1 MSGEIKKA
9 LAPLKPL
16 ANIVKGNSTLI
27 TTLFFCVIALQM
39 LPLDLFTTTDIK
51 KRILSKVNNGI
62 RSDIGR
68 VLIFLLFLCL
78 YMNSDVENMVLL
90 LYVIVMIHN

>member
-16 ANIVKGNSTLI
+16 CSVVKSNSALL
-27 TTLFFCVIALQM
+27 TTLLFCVIALQ
-39 LPLDLFTTTDIK
+39 LTPLDLFTTSNIK
-51 KRILSKVNNGI
+51 QRILTKVNNGV
-62 RSDIGR
+62 RSDVGR

-78 YMNSDVENMVLL
+78 YVNSDVENMVLL
-90 LYVIVMIHN
+90 LYVLTMIHN